1 MFFINSIHTWHRIG
15 HDQPV
20 NILIPIKHDKR
31 MKVFST
37 EGAKK
42 GFLKSED
49 LL

>member
-1 MFFINSIHTWHRIG
+1 MTGGLLGRHSPQKPAQTTT
-15 HDQPV
+15 
-20 NILIPIKHDKR
+20 HDKR

>member
-1 MFFINSIHTWHRIG
+1 MSITIEDLLNSK
-15 HDQPV
+15 DLL
-20 NILIPIKHDKR
+20 NHDKR